1 MTPTAN
7 STFLEHLEALRRTLL
22 GCLASWAIALPIGF
36 ALAPAAVSRLLDWCR
51 SGAIVR
57 LHYFSPLDVF
67 VVQMKTGAVLAAV
80 LCYPYAANRL
90 WRFLV
95 PALHAGERKMLSLWL
110 VASSLLF
117 LAGGVFCVLVLLP
130 LVMRFSA
137 TFASEQVAPMI
148 GIGAFVSLAGTLIL
162 ASGVLFQMPVWVCL
176 AVRFGLVRIE
186 SLRASR
192 PYALIVVLI
201 LAAVFTPPDVV
212 SQLILAVPTWL
223 LFELGLW
230 VAGRMRPAV
239 RAAPGAAGAG
249 NEPPA
254 GDALLPCY
262 EQASGTSPAPADAPD
277 AP

>member
-22 GCLASWAIALPIGF
+22 SCVASWVIALPVGF
-36 ALAPAAVSRLLDWCR
+36 VLAPVAVSRLLDWCR
-51 SGAIVR
+51 SGAIAR

-80 LCYPYAANRL
+80 LCYPYAVNRL

-95 PALHAGERKMLSLWL
+95 PALHAGERKVLSLWL
-110 VASSLLF
+110 VASSFLF
-117 LAGGVFCVLVLLP
+117 LAGGVFCVLALLP

-137 TFASEQVAPMI
+137 TFASDQVAPMI
-148 GIGAFVSLAGTLIL
+148 GIGAFMSLAGTLIL
-162 ASGVLFQMPVWVCL
+162 ASGLLFQMPVWVCL

-186 SLRASR
+186 TLRASR

-212 SQLILAVPTWL
+212 SQLMLAVPTWL
-223 LFELGLW
+223 LYELGLL
-230 VAGRMRPAV
+230 VAGKMRPAS
-239 RAAPGAAGAG
+239 RAARGEAGTG

-254 GDALLPCY
+254 GDAMLACY
-262 EQASGTSPAPADAPD
+262 EQASGTSPATADVSD
-277 AP
+277 ET